1 MGDKRPL
8 QLKKEN
14 LNVKENDV
22 WIKGEEAEKAL
33 KKFALQYSHKH
44 LPIYMEIMD
53 KEMGKNEHTDIKIT
67 KIGEKVYEDVDRE
80 SLLKLH
86 KQKFQLT

>member
-1 MGDKRPL
+1 
-8 QLKKEN
+8 
-14 LNVKENDV
+14 
-22 WIKGEEAEKAL
+22 
-33 KKFALQYSHKH
+33 
-44 LPIYMEIMD
+44 MELMD
-53 KEMGKNEHTDIKIT
+53 KEFGKNEHTDMKIT